1 MSSLK
6 AKVKVD
12 IKYTQNVLQ
21 QEGKKDRKI
30 AKRILLVASVL
41 FAVTFILSCI
51 SFELADRNGWWV
63 LQANFHQLLVRAV
76 WAMTAHTVV

>member
-12 IKYTQNVLQ
+12 IEYTQNVLQ

-63 LQANFHQLLVRAV
+63 LQANFHQQLVRAV